1 MQRWKRDLDSTLGLL
16 KRLTEA
22 GVDFVVVGGMA
33 AAAYGSALVT
43 DDVDV
48 CVVLDAQNISRILRA
63 LEGTHPRQRMRPDR
77 PPLSADSAAYVG
89 FKNLHVVT
97 DFGQLDFLG
106 EITGIGGFAEVT
118 KGAETLDLGGFNCR
132 VVSLENLI
140 KAKRTLARPK
150 DLRAAAE
157 LEHVLARRG
166 TRK

>member
-33 AAAYGSALVT
+33 AAAYGSSLVT

-48 CVVLDAQNISRILRA
+48 CVAFDDQTISRILRA
-63 LEGTHPRQRMRPDR
+63 LEGTHPRQRMRPDH

-89 FKNLHVVT
+89 FKNLH
-97 DFGQLDFLG
+97 
-106 EITGIGGFAEVT
+106 
-118 KGAETLDLGGFNCR
+118 CR

-157 LEHVLARRG
+157 LEHVLARLG